1 MSKLKTSPGPWGKHA
16 RAYCCVID
24 SKGRVVASAGS
35 STNNIEGDKLMK
47 TQEANT
53 NLIAAAPD
61 LYVTLETVAYYN
73 DLIKDDLRKLPKVLR
88 VNIDNALAKARGEA

>member
-1 MSKLKTSPGPWGKHA
+1 MSKELKATPGPWK
-16 RAYCCVID
+16 CVEVEFGD
-24 SKGRVVASAGS
+24 YQTGDVAFVVSAEPSMFGS
-35 STNNIEGDKLMK
+35 V
-47 TQEANT
+47 ANCA
-53 NLIAAAPD
+53 LIAAAPD